1 MHIIFVYNLKC
12 TETMNK
18 VLNDSGFRMADNI
31 LNNLF
36 TAKFKPESAIYS
48 TANDEIFVKSF
59 YFWSETF
66 FHICNTLIL
75 LVTHSSQ

>member
-1 MHIIFVYNLKC
+1 M
-12 TETMNK
+12 ETMNK

-48 TANDEIFVKSF
+48 TANDETFVKSF
-59 YFWSETF
+59 YF
-66 FHICNTLIL
+66 
-75 LVTHSSQ
+75 